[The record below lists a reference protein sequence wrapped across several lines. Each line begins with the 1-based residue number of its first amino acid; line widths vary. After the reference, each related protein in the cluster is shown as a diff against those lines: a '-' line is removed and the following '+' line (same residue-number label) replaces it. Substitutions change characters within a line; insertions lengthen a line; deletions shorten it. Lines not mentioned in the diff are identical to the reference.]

1 MVFKNWQQCLAKYL
15 PKDPRTWITIV
26 VAILAI
32 TASGVG
38 AYLWQKHANSAKLPY
53 DIATK
58 FIPQNPTVAPENS
71 VPKHQK
77 PYQAKPVQQAEQ
89 TPTPVVITHGKP
101 PKPHGDL
108 PRYLKNAQPTHP
120 IPDNTPVIAIVI
132 DDMGVHGAHSLRM
145 LDMPNP
151 ITMAFLPYGSA
162 TQELAKKAYQQGH
175 EIMIHVPMEP
185 KMVGDNVIDPGP
197 NALLLN
203 DTPAENMTN
212 LKENLDSLLP
222 YAMGANNHMG
232 SAFTESLERLKPVLA
247 EIAKQELLFIDSLTT
262 ADSAVQAAARGL
274 NLPLLTRDVFI
285 DHFHTPEKVMAAL
298 KQTEQV
304 AKKQGYAIAIGH
316 PHPVTYE
323 ALQAWIPT
331 LEKKGIELVPVSYLV
346 QYAAQAES
354 R

>member
-1 MVFKNWQQCLAKYL
+1 MFKNWQQHVLKYL
-15 PKDPRTWITIV
+15 PQDPRSWITIV
-26 VAILAI
+26 VAVLAI

-38 AYLWQKHANSAKLPY
+38 AYYWQKQAHNTKLSH

-58 FIPQNPTVAPENS
+58 FIPQNPTIAPEES
-71 VPKHQK
+71 APKHQK
-77 PYQAKPVQQAEQ
+77 PYQAKPPQKAEK
-89 TPTPVVITHGKP
+89 TPTPVVITPNTP
-101 PKPHGDL
+101 PKPQGDL
-108 PRYLKNAQPTHP
+108 PRYLKNAQPTPP
-120 IPDNTPVIAIVI
+120 IPDNAPVIAVVI

-145 LDMPNP
+145 LHMPSP
-151 ITMAFLPYGSA
+151 VTMAFLPYGSA
-162 TQELAKKAYQQGH
+162 SLDLAQKAHQQGH

-185 KMVGDNVIDPGP
+185 KMVNGNIIDPGP

-203 DTPAENMTN
+203 DTLAENMAN
-212 LKENLDSLLP
+212 LKENLSNLLP

-232 SAFTESLERLKPVLA
+232 SAFTESLERLKPVLS

-262 ADSAVQAAARGL
+262 ANSAVQEAARGL

-285 DHFHTPEKVMAAL
+285 DHYHEPEKVMAAL
-298 KQTEQV
+298 KQTEEV

-316 PHPVTYE
+316 PHPVTFK
-323 ALQAWIPT
+323 ALQTWIPT

-346 QYAAQAES
+346 QYAAQAKS